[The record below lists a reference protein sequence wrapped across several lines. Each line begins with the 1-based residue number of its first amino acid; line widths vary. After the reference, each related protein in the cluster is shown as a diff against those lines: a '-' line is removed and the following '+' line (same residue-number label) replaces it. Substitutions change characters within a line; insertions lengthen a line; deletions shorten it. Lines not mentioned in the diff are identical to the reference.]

1 MHLSILCVYINK
13 HPINKNPYIF
23 LVTGS
28 RKHGVATIKFRRPLQ
43 TNDVNDLSIAVN
55 RNMSVIAAIGP
66 LNNLKEANAHSHD
79 ALQVNPDNIYI
90 NFSNRV

>member
-1 MHLSILCVYINK
+1 M
-13 HPINKNPYIF
+13 
-23 LVTGS
+23 TGN
-28 RKHGVATIKFRRPLQ
+28 RNHGVTTIKFKRPLQ
-43 TNDVNDLSIAVN
+43 SNDVNDLAIFEN
-55 RNMSVIAAIGP
+55 RNTSVIAAIGT